1 MTRLGQH
8 FLSDPTLL
16 NRIAASLDPA
26 PSDVVVEI
34 GPGRGT
40 LTRVLAP
47 QVGRVVAIEKD
58 RALARTIETQMPP
71 NVTIVTGDALRLDW
85 HALVGPEPFKVIG
98 NIPYAITSPLIAKA
112 LVVPRPVCIAFLVQR
127 EVAARLVAK
136 PGTKAYGALSIG
148 VQAVCA
154 VTELLRV
161 APGAFKPPPRVQSA
175 LVRFLP
181 LAEPLVTAD
190 EGPAF
195 RTFVTAC
202 FSRRRKQV
210 VNALQAATGAPR
222 AVIARVLGD
231 LGIAASA
238 RPETLAPEVF
248 ARLLRATWSL

>member
-1 MTRLGQH
+1 VTRLGQH

-16 NRIAASLDPA
+16 TRIAAALEPT

-47 QVGRVVAIEKD
+47 QVARVVAIEKD
-58 RALARTIETQMPP
+58 RALARSIETHVPS
-71 NVTIVTGDALRLDW
+71 NVTIVTGDALLLDW
-85 HALVGPEPFKVIG
+85 HALVGPDPFKVIG

-112 LVVPRPVCIAFLVQR
+112 LVAPRPACIAFLVQR

-154 VTELLRV
+154 VSELLRV
-161 APGAFKPPPRVQSA
+161 APGAFHPPPRVQSA

-181 LAEPLVTAD
+181 LAEPLVTA
-190 EGPAF
+190 EEAPAF

-202 FSRRRKQV
+202 FSRRRKQI
-210 VNALQAATGAPR
+210 VNALQAATGASR
-222 AVIARVLGD
+222 EAITWVLGD
-231 LGIAASA
+231 LGIRVTA

-248 ARLLRATWSL
+248 ARLLRATRSL